1 MAALVRRPPYS
12 LSPNPHTGGGPLTVW
27 RPVAVAQGSAVGRG
41 YWWLT
46 ARQRRLLHEACALVA
61 VAWLLTSLA
70 LTALELSALSG
81 V

>member
-1 MAALVRRPPYS
+1 
-12 LSPNPHTGGGPLTVW
+12 
-27 RPVAVAQGSAVGRG
+27 VAVAQASAVGRG